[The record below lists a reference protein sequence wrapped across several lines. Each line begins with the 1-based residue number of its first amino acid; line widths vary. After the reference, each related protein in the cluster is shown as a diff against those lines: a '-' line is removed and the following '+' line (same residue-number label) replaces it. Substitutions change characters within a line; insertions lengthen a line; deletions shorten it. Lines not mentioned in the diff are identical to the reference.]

1 MLKRSSKIQN
11 KRSRKGQGL
20 ISSNRIKAEEWE
32 ISNAEAKDALKAQGY
47 NIKEIKKIRCLKHQV
62 CISYWDEKGGVCSGF
77 FSYRIFRRW
86 QVEVEEVVNACP
98 TLREWLMLAHIM
110 KYEFAYYPYL
120 KDIKDRLE
128 KVLNNRL
135 EALEALVLPHVV

>member
-1 MLKRSSKIQN
+1 MLQRSSKIQK
-11 KRSRKGQGL
+11 KRSRKGKGL

-32 ISNAEAKDALKAQGY
+32 ISNAEAKDALNAQGY
-47 NIKEIKKIRCLKHQV
+47 NVKEIKKIRCLKHQV

-77 FSYRIFRRW
+77 FSYRIFKRW
-86 QVEVEEVVNACP
+86 QVEVEEVINACQ

-110 KYEFAYYPYL
+110 KYEFAHYPYL

-128 KVLNNRL
+128 KFLNNRL
-135 EALEALVLPHVV
+135 EVLEALVLPHTV